1 MSKVDEWILKQKNA
15 ADIKP
20 RDFII
25 DDEIIAT
32 IGETSGGV
40 VVTDNGVIDKED
52 ALKFAQWIIENYG
65 D

>member
-32 IGETSGGV
+32 IGETSGCV